1 MSKSSNWESTIKPIV
16 VLSVISLIA
25 SLLLALVNG
34 MTAPVIAENTKR
46 TTLAAYVGVLPS
58 VSDASELEEVTDYT
72 TAGITINENADPDV
86 VTDLLLAYR
95 KAFPDRPEFRH
106 MEGNSSAHARAS
118 AMGSSVTIPVRN
130 GRLVLGT
137 WQGVY
142 FCEFDGPRRRTFYV
156 SVIAG

>member
-1 MSKSSNWESTIKPIV
+1 MLYAYTLETP
-16 VLSVISLIA
+16 
-25 SLLLALVNG
+25 
-34 MTAPVIAENTKR
+34 AENLCSIT
-46 TTLAAYVGVLPS
+46 AQVQGAVAESG
-58 VSDASELEEVTDYT
+58 VTDGICVVYCPHT

-95 KAFPDRPEFRH
+95 KAFPD
-106 MEGNSSAHARAS
+106 RAS